1 MPSFAEHKAK
11 WKDCKLCPLHEK
23 RTHVVLL
30 RGQIPCDVL
39 FVGEAPGA
47 GEDTTGR
54 PFIGPAGR
62 LLDQIIEE
70 SLKGQYTYALTNL
83 VGCIPIGEEG
93 SKTAEPP
100 KEAIVACAPR
110 LIEITKMCRPSLV
123 VLVGTLSKKHFP
135 LTGYRTTAIIHP
147 AAIIRMDM
155 SQKGLAVQRTIVQ
168 LTNELEVP
176 F

>member
-1 MPSFAEHKAK
+1 MPSFAEHKKK
-11 WKDCKLCPLHEK
+11 WIDCKLCPLSER

-30 RGQIPCDVL
+30 RGRIPCNVL

-47 GEDTTGR
+47 GEDATGR

-62 LLDQIIEE
+62 LLDRIIEE
-70 SLKGQYTYALTNL
+70 SLEGKYSYALTNL

-100 KEAIVACAPR
+100 VEAIVKCAPR

-123 VLVGTLSKKHFP
+123 VLVGKLSEKHFP
-135 LTGYRTTAIIHP
+135 LSGYRTTCIIHP
-147 AAIIRMDM
+147 AAILRMDV
-155 SQKGLAVQRTIVQ
+155 SQQGLAIQRTIVQ
-168 LTNELEVP
+168 IRNAVEID
-176 F
+176 